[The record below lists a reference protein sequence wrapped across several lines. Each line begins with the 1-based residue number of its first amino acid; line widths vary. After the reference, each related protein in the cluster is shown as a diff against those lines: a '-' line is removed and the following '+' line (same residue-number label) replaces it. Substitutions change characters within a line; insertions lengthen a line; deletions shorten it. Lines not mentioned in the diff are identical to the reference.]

1 MLDPTMTETI
11 SLPVWIAVI
20 AGAFALWAVID
31 ILFIP
36 GARWVVRRRVN
47 RMIDELNTRLQLQ
60 IPAFQQTKRQVLID
74 RLTYDSK
81 VMEAVETVAQESAMP
96 REVLIRKVERYARE
110 IVPSFNAYAYFRIG
124 LLPGATHRS
133 APVPGPSGI
142 LRR

>member
-31 ILFIP
+31 FLFIP

-81 VMEAVETVAQESAMP
+81 VMEAVETEAQESRVP

-110 IVPSFNAYAYFRIG
+110 IVPVIQCLCILSDR
-124 LLPGATHRS
+124 LLPGAAHRP
-133 APVPGPSGI
+133 APLSRPPGV